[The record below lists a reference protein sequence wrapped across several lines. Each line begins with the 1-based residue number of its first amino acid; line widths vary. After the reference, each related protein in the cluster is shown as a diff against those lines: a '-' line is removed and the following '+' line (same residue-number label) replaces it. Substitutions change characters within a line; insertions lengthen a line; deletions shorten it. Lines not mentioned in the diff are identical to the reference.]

1 MRAGDNRPSALRRP
15 PVRLSR
21 ARQASPPHL
30 RPPLRP
36 LDPTGGRKG
45 SALGASKWTHTD
57 GEGSQSA
64 LAPAHRS
71 IPPHTPRQNA
81 LKRAGSRTSGWGR
94 RLVNLVP
101 GSPAGKVSRI
111 PRVLRHPTS
120 GVQRKDPSG
129 QRSGQGVSRRL
140 EAKKGR
146 EGREAKQLAG
156 PRSPWMGRVLALSS
170 PSVLLPGSRSLCAPA
185 GYTSLRLSEEPHPD
199 LCGSGHLGAFSPE
212 TILC

>member
-1 MRAGDNRPSALRRP
+1 MPW
-15 PVRLSR
+15 
-21 ARQASPPHL
+21 RQRTEAS
-30 RPPLRP
+30 
-36 LDPTGGRKG
+36 
-45 SALGASKWTHTD
+45 
-57 GEGSQSA
+57 
-64 LAPAHRS
+64 
-71 IPPHTPRQNA
+71 PPHTPRQNA

-129 QRSGQGVSRRL
+129 QRSGQGVSRRV

-156 PRSPWMGRVLALSS
+156 PRSPWMGRVPALSS

-199 LCGSGHLGAFSPE
+199 LCGPDLWELSAQRQFFANSSLSAKASLGLPAGELNRGFSPHTLIME
-212 TILC
+212 GRKEGRKKKKFKNRRKSDPQNPEVLEN